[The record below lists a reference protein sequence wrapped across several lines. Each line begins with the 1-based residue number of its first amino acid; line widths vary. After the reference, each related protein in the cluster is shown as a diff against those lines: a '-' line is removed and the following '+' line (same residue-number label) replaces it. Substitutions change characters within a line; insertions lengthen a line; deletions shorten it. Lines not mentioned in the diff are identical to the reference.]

1 MAVIDRDYIT
11 SRSIYDKMFCT
22 TLFWCSLKRPS
33 VKLTKLLVRCLNAP
47 WKSFYVNLAFERLA
61 FVTFW
66 KLIHSHAVTP
76 RWLDDGK
83 ECIQSAW
90 SKQRDCCSVFLENY
104 LAVSTLKWKLE
115 FTDNFGSRFIG
126 HGPTNH
132 SESWIQLW
140 ITTVHYHFG
149 R

>member
-47 WKSFYVNLAFERLA
+47 WKSFYINLAFERLA

-83 ECIQSAW
+83 ECIQSVW
-90 SKQRDCCSVFLENY
+90 SEQRDCTRNRRVESLTLSSLFEWRALLFAYNLFYSKALSQVTVLHCSNGLLYHSKHFL
-104 LAVSTLKWKLE
+104 
-115 FTDNFGSRFIG
+115 
-126 HGPTNH
+126 
-132 SESWIQLW
+132 
-140 ITTVHYHFG
+140 
-149 R
+149 